1 MSLIPAIDASD
12 CERRASRLLEA
23 RPPEVYAAFTDPG
36 HLARWWRPE
45 GFRNSFQQFEPWPG
59 GVWRYVM
66 HGPDGSHYPNE
77 SRFVELLP
85 TQRIVLRH
93 LSGPP
98 FDLSIDLEAHEGRT
112 CIVWCQRFQSAADC
126 ARIARYVAVPS
137 EQHLNRLAALLADS
151 L

>member
-59 GVWRYVM
+59 GIWRYVM

-85 TQRIVLRH
+85 AQRIVLRH